1 MTVLYNSVNAGR
13 SILLLNIKSPTKQ
26 ANESRGHF
34 KFVALFRYNTTL
46 FFFKFVTPEWSLDEA
61 RGLIQKA
68 IVETF

>member
-26 ANESRGHF
+26 AKESRGHF

-46 FFFKFVTPEWSLDEA
+46 FFVTPEWSLDEA